1 MSEQINRQDDA
12 LRLARQITFLVELE
26 KLKQVLRRTGPVGAG
41 RRENSAEHSWHVAMA
56 ALVLAEYANDPI
68 DVAHVVRMALVHDI
82 IEIDAGDTFAY
93 DPVANLDK
101 AARERMAADRIFALL
116 PSPQDT
122 ELRALWDEFEA
133 GVTAEARFA
142 NAMDRLLPVL
152 QNYRNNGG
160 TWVEANL
167 DRARV
172 DARLSPI
179 AEGSTAIWDYVCAV
193 LDDAMA
199 QGMIRQQA

>member
-1 MSEQINRQDDA
+1 MTERANPPADTT
-12 LRLARQITFLVELE
+12 RLERQISFLVELE

-41 RRENSAEHSWHVAMA
+41 RRENSAEHSWQVALA
-56 ALVLAEYANDPI
+56 ALVLAEYANEPV

-93 DPVANLDK
+93 DPVGYLDK
-101 AARERMAADRIFALL
+101 EAREQVAADRIFALL
-116 PSPQDT
+116 PPPQAA

-152 QNYRNNGG
+152 QNHRNNGG

-199 QGMIRQQA
+199 QGMIRPQA

>member
-1 MSEQINRQDDA
+1 MSEQMNGQDNA
-12 LRLARQITFLVELE
+12 TRLVRQISFLVELE
-26 KLKQVLRRTGPVGAG
+26 KLKQVLRRTGPVAAG

-56 ALVLAEYANDPI
+56 ALVLAEYANEPV

-116 PSPQDT
+116 PSPQAT
-122 ELRALWDEFEA
+122 ELRALWDEFEV

-172 DARLSPI
+172 DARLGPI
-179 AEGSTAIWDYVCAV
+179 VVGSTTIWDYVCAV

-199 QGMIRQQA
+199 QGMIRVSG

>member
-1 MSEQINRQDDA
+1 MIEQTNMPADA
-12 LRLARQITFLVELE
+12 TRLERQISFLVEIE

-56 ALVLAEYANDPI
+56 ALILAEYANEPV

-82 IEIDAGDTFAY
+82 IELDAGDTFAY

-116 PSPQDT
+116 PSPQDA

-152 QNYRNNGG
+152 QNYRNDGG
-160 TWVEANL
+160 TWVEADL

-172 DARLSPI
+172 DARLGPI
-179 AEGSTAIWDYVCAV
+179 AEGSTTIWDYVCAV

-199 QGMIRQQA
+199 QGMIRVSE

>member
-1 MSEQINRQDDA
+1 MSEQMNGQDNA
-12 LRLARQITFLVELE
+12 TRLVRQISFLVELE
-26 KLKQVLRRTGPVGAG
+26 KLKQVLRRTGPVAAG

-56 ALVLAEYANDPI
+56 ALVLAEYANEPV

-116 PSPQDT
+116 PPPQAA

-133 GVTAEARFA
+133 GVTAEA
-142 NAMDRLLPVL
+142 NVL
-152 QNYRNNGG
+152 RSHVSDLCFSLN
-160 TWVEANL
+160 
-167 DRARV
+167 
-172 DARLSPI
+172 S
-179 AEGSTAIWDYVCAV
+179 
-193 LDDAMA
+193 
-199 QGMIRQQA
+199 

>member
-1 MSEQINRQDDA
+1 MTERANPPADTT
-12 LRLARQITFLVELE
+12 RLERQISFLVELE

-41 RRENSAEHSWHVAMA
+41 RRENSAEHSWQVALA
-56 ALVLAEYANDPI
+56 ALVLAEYANEPV

-93 DPVANLDK
+93 DPVGYLDK
-101 AARERMAADRIFALL
+101 EAREQVAADRIFALL
-116 PSPQDT
+116 PPPQAA

-133 GVTAEARFA
+133 GVTPEARFA

>member
-1 MSEQINRQDDA
+1 MTERANPPADTT
-12 LRLARQITFLVELE
+12 RLERQISFLVELE

-41 RRENSAEHSWHVAMA
+41 RRENSAEHSWQVALA
-56 ALVLAEYANDPI
+56 ALVLAEYANEPV

-93 DPVANLDK
+93 DPVGYLDK
-101 AARERMAADRIFALL
+101 EAREQVAADRIFALL
-116 PSPQDT
+116 PPPQAA
-122 ELRALWDEFEA
+122 ELRALWDEFEV

-152 QNYRNNGG
+152 QNHRNNGG

-199 QGMIRQQA
+199 QGMIRPQA

>member
-1 MSEQINRQDDA
+1 VSNREDA
-12 LRLARQITFLVELE
+12 ATRLERQIAFLVELE
-26 KLKQVLRRTGPVGAG
+26 KLKQVLRRTHPVGAD

-56 ALVLAEYANDPI
+56 AMVLAEYANEPV

-93 DPVANLDK
+93 DPVGYLDK
-101 AARERMAADRIFALL
+101 AARERAAAERIFALL
-116 PSPQDT
+116 PSPHAA

-133 GVTAEARFA
+133 GETAAARFA

-152 QNYRNNGG
+152 QNYRNHGG

-167 DRARV
+167 DRDRV
-172 DARLSPI
+172 DARLGPI
-179 AEGSTAIWDYVCAV
+179 ANGSTVLWDYVCTI

-199 QGMIRQQA
+199 QGMIRVSE

>member
-1 MSEQINRQDDA
+1 MTERANPPADTT
-12 LRLARQITFLVELE
+12 RLERQISFLVELE

-41 RRENSAEHSWHVAMA
+41 RRENSAEHSWQVALA
-56 ALVLAEYANDPI
+56 ALVLAEYANEPV

-93 DPVANLDK
+93 DPVGYLDK
-101 AARERMAADRIFALL
+101 EAREQVAAGRIFALL
-116 PSPQDT
+116 PPPQAA

-152 QNYRNNGG
+152 QNHRNNGG